1 MEQTL
6 GDKLLKLRRAQGL
19 TQTQVAEY
27 LEVTSAAVSAY
38 ERDANQPSLAALKK
52 LAELYH
58 VSADFLLGIE
68 GGLDAERAR
77 REEELVR
84 RLQRLTQDFLRH
96 VQDRG

>member
-52 LAELYH
+52 LAELP
-58 VSADFLLGIE
+58 
-68 GGLDAERAR
+68 
-77 REEELVR
+77 
-84 RLQRLTQDFLRH
+84 
-96 VQDRG
+96 